1 MGIRGNT
8 ITLDKVP
15 ITDDNKLTWTLAKD
29 DVKPQDIFR
38 LQRGDSKD
46 RKIIAEYCIQ
56 DCALVNK
63 LMARLCVVINN
74 IGMANVCIVPL
85 SYLFFRGQGIKIFSL
100 VAKECREMNYL
111 IPVVKKDENET
122 NVGYEGA
129 TVFVPTI
136 GFYKRPIAV
145 LDYASLYPSSM
156 IHKNL
161 SHETF
166 VDNDKYDNHPD
177 YIYYDCK
184 YRNADGSFTE
194 CRYAKKKL
202 MGKEKDVFMKSIYDG
217 QQLAYKVTANSLYGQ
232 IGSSVSPI
240 YFKQIA
246 ASTTSTGR
254 EMLELARDYMEN
266 VFPGIVHTLYE
277 GFTENNDQKIKKL

>member
-1 MGIRGNT
+1 M
-8 ITLDKVP
+8 
-15 ITDDNKLTWTLAKD
+15 AKD

-38 LQRGDSKD
+38 LQKGSADD
-46 RKIIAEYCIQ
+46 RRIVAEYCIQ

-63 LMARLCVVINN
+63 LIARLCVVINS
-74 IGMANVCIVPL
+74 IGMSNVCIVPL
-85 SYLFFRGQGIKIFSL
+85 SYLFLRGQGIKIFSL
-100 VAKECREMNYL
+100 VAKECRQMNYL
-111 IPVVKKDENET
+111 IPNLKKDKDTEH
-122 NVGYEGA
+122 VGYEGA
-129 TVFVPTI
+129 TVFVPKI

-166 VDNDKYDNHPD
+166 VDNAKYDNHPD
-177 YIYYDCK
+177 YIYYDCE
-184 YRNADGSFTE
+184 YNNADGTKTK
-194 CRYAKKKL
+194 CRYAKNKNGEMGVMPMILSKLLKQRKAVKKL
-202 MGKEKDVFMKSIYDG
+202 MNSADDPFMKSIYDG
-217 QQLAYKVTANSLYGQ
+217 LQLAYKVTANSLYGQ

-254 EMLELARDYMEN
+254 EMLELARIIWKMYFL
-266 VFPGIVHTLYE
+266 V
-277 GFTENNDQKIKKL
+277 